1 MERILIVEDD
11 DGIAAIESDY
21 LRNSGY
27 SVSRVKNGQD
37 GYHKFLE
44 EKPDL
49 IILDLNLPL
58 INGYDLCKLIR
69 KQSGIP
75 IIMVTAKTKEIEEL
89 LGLELGAD
97 DYVKKPFSPKI
108 LVSRVKAML
117 KRPNNTIQNNDSL
130 IIGDFNIDFDK
141 RSVKLND
148 RIIPFTTVQFNIFAQ
163 LIQNPG
169 KVFSRNEL
177 IDRSYDD
184 KDLVDIYDRTM
195 DSHIKN
201 IRKLI
206 EIDPKKPQ
214 YIYTVRGIGYKFNEF
229 N

>member
-75 IIMVTAKTKEIEEL
+75 IIMVTAKTKEIDEL